1 MESQR
6 GLLKEKRCYL
16 ENKEMSV
23 LAVTIHHTS
32 QLITALSSFIQT
44 TPRVHTNTTQT
55 RTSFLHWKNDD
66 TWIFQELSQSRLKK
80 QIHCYQGICHR
91 EQCFSV
97 VTQPNSKKPGTFGT
111 QNRWRGEKNRNVLFY
126 STSHA
131 RQARHAALPGTHGA
145 RNEVN
150 FSCQLAL

>member
-16 ENKEMSV
+16 ENREMPV

-32 QLITALSSFIQT
+32 WLITALISFIQT

-55 RTSFLHWKNDD
+55 RTSFSHWKNDD

-80 QIHCYQGICHR
+80 QIHCYQGIFHR
-91 EQCFSV
+91 ELCFSAI
-97 VTQPNSKKPGTFGT
+97 TQPSSRNLVPLVPRTDGEVRTEMCSSTPPPMLGKPGM
-111 QNRWRGEKNRNVLFY
+111 
-126 STSHA
+126 
-131 RQARHAALPGTHGA
+131 LPCLVCVVPEM
-145 RNEVN
+145 RCPFPVD
-150 FSCQLAL
+150 